1 MDDACKSSS
10 AIDWPGPPPSPS
22 APVLFRFTKVLS
34 IIACVY
40 LAGGH
45 WALLQTTAWVG
56 MLADYSRSYGV
67 EKAVAMTFDGEHPCA
82 MCCKIAA
89 AKKRESSPD
98 LPAENLRK
106 IEKKDPLVPLGKR
119 LSLRSPVFSLIAP
132 QTVHFVADTRRE
144 TPPLPPPRNPVA

>member
-1 MDDACKSSS
+1 M
-10 AIDWPGPPPSPS
+10 
-22 APVLFRFTKVLS
+22 LFRFAKLLS
-34 IIACVY
+34 IIACIH

-67 EKAVAMTFDGEHPCA
+67 EKAVSMTFDGDHPCK

-89 AKKRESSPD
+89 AKKRESNPD
-98 LPAENLRK
+98 LPAENPQK
-106 IEKKDPLVPLGKR
+106 IAKKDPVVPLAKR
-119 LSLRSPVFSLIAP
+119 KTLRSPPFSLIRL
-132 QTVHFVADTRRE
+132 QTVRLAANSRRE